1 MDIKPNSV
9 IFWFRNDLRISD
21 NQALTQAKEYADK
34 HQSPLHAIYLATP
47 TQWQQ
52 HDQATI
58 QLDFIERQLNELS
71 TSLAQLGIPLSV
83 FDVNDFQGQIN
94 WFITQREAGFIEQ
107 VFAGSEPEW
116 NERQR
121 DNQLLEN
128 GFPITFTKE
137 HCILPAGKVNN
148 QHGMMYKVFTPFKN
162 RWREI
167 MQEVQVQ
174 PLSKLTA
181 FAEPIQAQTITLNCE
196 KTSSEQ
202 WPVGEKAA
210 HQLLSQFCKQHLA
223 KYGEQRDFPALHT
236 TSQLSPYLALGIL
249 SPMQCLAALLAE
261 FPNAIV
267 EKTPAETWLN
277 ELIWREFYRHLL
289 VAFPKLSRNQNFN
302 PLANHIQW
310 RNNPSDFQKWCDGQ
324 TGYPIVDAAMRQL
337 NTTGWMHNRLRMIV
351 ASFLTKHLLIDWRWG
366 EQYFRQKLIDGD
378 LAANNGGWQWSA
390 GTGCDA
396 QPYFRIFNPMEQS
409 KKFDP
414 DAKFI
419 KDFIPELAHID
430 AKKLHQANS
439 RTDTGYLI
447 SAEYAPAIVEHKP
460 ARERALSYLSVMK
473 KS

>member
-1 MDIKPNSV
+1 MAIKPNSV
-9 IFWFRNDLRISD
+9 IFWFRSDLRISD
-21 NQALTQAKEYADK
+21 NQALIQAKEHAVK
-34 HQSPLHAIYLATP
+34 HQLPLHAIYLATP
-47 TQWQQ
+47 AQWQQ
-52 HDQATI
+52 HDQAPI
-58 QLDFIERQLNELS
+58 QLDFIERQLNQLS
-71 TSLAQLGIPLSV
+71 KSLAQLGIPLSV
-83 FDVNDFQGQIN
+83 FDVNDFQGQID
-94 WFITQREAGFIEQ
+94 WFTTQHQSGHIKQ
-107 VFAGSEPEW
+107 VFAGTEPEW

-121 DNQLLEN
+121 DSQLLESN
-128 GFPITFTKE
+128 IPITFTEE
-137 HCILPAGKVNN
+137 HCILPTGKVKN

-167 MQEVQVQ
+167 VQGVDIQ
-174 PLSKLTA
+174 PLGKLATFDDA
-181 FAEPIQAQTITLNCE
+181 IQPQSITLDCE
-196 KTSSEQ
+196 KTSSDQ

-210 HQLLSQFCKQHLA
+210 HQLLRQFCKQHLA
-223 KYGEQRDFPALHT
+223 EYGEQRDFPALHA

-249 SPMQCLAALLAE
+249 SPRQCLAALLAK

-267 EKTPAETWLN
+267 EKTAAETWLN

-289 VAFPKLSRNQNFN
+289 VAFPKLSRSQNFN
-302 PLANHIQW
+302 PLANNIKW
-310 RNNPSDFQKWCDGQ
+310 LNNKAEFQKWCDGQ
-324 TGYPIVDAAMRQL
+324 TGYPIVDAAMHQL
-337 NTTGWMHNRLRMIV
+337 NTTGWVHNRLRMIV

-439 RTDTGYLI
+439 LTDAGYQI
-447 SAEYAPAIVEHKP
+447 SANYAPAIVEHKP
-460 ARERALSYLSVMK
+460 ARERALSSLSVMK